1 VLRKILGP
9 NRDEV
14 TGEWGRLPNEELRDS
29 YCSPNVI
36 RVIKIIRW
44 VGHVAYMGK
53 RGGAY

>member
-14 TGEWGRLPNEELRDS
+14 TGEWRRLPNEELHAL

-36 RVIKIIRW
+36 RVIKRIRW
-44 VGHVAYMGK
+44 VGHVACMGK
-53 RGGAY
+53 KGGAY